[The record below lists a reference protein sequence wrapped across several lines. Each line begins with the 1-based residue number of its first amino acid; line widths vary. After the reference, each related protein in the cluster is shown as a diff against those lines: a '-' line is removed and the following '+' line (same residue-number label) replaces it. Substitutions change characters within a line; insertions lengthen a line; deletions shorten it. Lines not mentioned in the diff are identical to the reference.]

1 MRSSD
6 KEGSGKG
13 GYRGTWR
20 RGRVSEV
27 TLEAGIG
34 GEKSMV
40 VGLFSLA
47 L

>member
-1 MRSSD
+1 M
-6 KEGSGKG
+6 
-13 GYRGTWR
+13 WR
-20 RGRVSEV
+20 RVRVSEV

-34 GEKSMV
+34 GEESMV